1 MSGERGI
8 RWGASLSLPR
18 GRCQMK
24 TNETLPI
31 SFLHCAPICEQTP
44 TWVQCKKTAEIK
56 LSRLPSFGGERG
68 IRTHG
73 TQSVQRFSRPPRST
87 TPASLQSISAIRLP
101 NCDCKIINFLCFCQ
115 LYFKKSSKTFA

>member
-1 MSGERGI
+1 
-8 RWGASLSLPR
+8 
-18 GRCQMK
+18 MK

-68 IRTHG
+68 IRWTDY
-73 TQSVQRFSRPPRST
+73 
-87 TPASLQSISAIRLP
+87 QSISTLDYQQVAFFDFANLGH
-101 NCDCKIINFLCFCQ
+101 FLHITVPI
-115 LYFKKSSKTFA
+115 SSRHEDLLTR